1 MWEEKTIDKKKY
13 KPNKVPSKNHLSATF
28 CSAKQTP
35 EKQDSTIIPEE
46 NGVSEIGH
54 GEDIWQ

>member
-1 MWEEKTIDKKKY
+1 MWEEKTIDKKKD

-35 EKQDSTIIPEE
+35 EKQDSTVIPEE

-54 GEDIWQ
+54 GEDI